1 MLVENRFG
9 KGELYTIDEV
19 YKESKFEYKLVH
31 FSKDA
36 KIKIYR
42 LKRIIEGK
50 AYFQNDEIVR
60 IKDLLNI
67 SDINEYFFKIKG

>member
-1 MLVENRFG
+1 MMFNYDLLL
-9 KGELYTIDEV
+9 KKIDEV

-67 SDINEYFFKIKG
+67 SNINEYFFKIKG